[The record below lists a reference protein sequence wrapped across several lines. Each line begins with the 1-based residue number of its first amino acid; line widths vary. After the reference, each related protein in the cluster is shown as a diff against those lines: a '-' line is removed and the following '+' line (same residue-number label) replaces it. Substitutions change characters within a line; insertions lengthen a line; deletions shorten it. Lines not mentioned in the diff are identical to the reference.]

1 MQVSSPFYAW
11 CREMDL
17 FELNGIDVTAG
28 PDWRFEAMLAREG
41 HSPVCGVDEVGRGPL
56 AGPVVAAAVILDPD
70 RMPKG
75 LNDSKK
81 LSEKKR
87 EALFDQIH
95 DCAVAVSIAEASVAE
110 IDDIN
115 ILQAS
120 MLAMRRA
127 VEGLPHAPKAALV
140 DGNRAPGLLIPTRTI
155 IKGDARSLSI
165 AAASIVAKVFRDR
178 MMKKLAEEHPEY
190 GWASNAG
197 YGVAKHLAA
206 LRLVG
211 VTPHH
216 RKSFAPIRQILNEE

>member
-1 MQVSSPFYAW
+1 
-11 CREMDL
+11 MDL
-17 FELNGIDVTAG
+17 FEHNGIDITAG
-28 PDWRFEAMLAREG
+28 PDWRFEAMFVREG
-41 HSPVCGVDEVGRGPL
+41 LNSVAGVDEVGRGPL
-56 AGPVVAAAVILDPD
+56 AGPVVAAAVILSPD
-70 RMPKG
+70 SIPKG

-87 EALFDQIH
+87 ELLHDQIYAQ
-95 DCAVAVSIAEASVAE
+95 AVAVSVAEASVAE

-115 ILQAS
+115 ILEAS

-127 VEGLPHAPKAALV
+127 VAGLAVPADAALV
-140 DGNRAPGLLIPTRTI
+140 DGNRAPGLAIPTRTV
-155 IKGDARSLSI
+155 IKGDGRSLSI

-178 MMKKLAEEHPEY
+178 LMKKLGEEHPDY

-211 VTPHH
+211 VSPHH
-216 RKSFAPIRQILNEE
+216 RKTFAPIRQILNEE